1 MRKRCKRKIW
11 SLVNP
16 IEHAINGARVTDE
29 QSLDKLRL
37 KELTA
42 LDAMKRGMGTTE
54 DWTALVDMNNICEMF
69 IKRGYGKEAL
79 QDCTLAHKS
88 LKDAAIRYMKTG
100 KMGLDGAGM
109 NALSHVFEWHDAM
122 RTTVSKSVYE
132 SIIQD
137 VKNHII
143 SQSKEVTRL

>member
-11 SLVNP
+11 ALVNP
-16 IEHAINGARVTDE
+16 IEHAIAGARVTDDE
-29 QSLDKLRL
+29 SLDKLRL

-42 LDAMKRGMGTTE
+42 LDAMKRGKGTVE

-69 IKRGYGKEAL
+69 IKRGYGREAL
-79 QDCTLAHKS
+79 QDCNTAHHS
-88 LKDAAIRYMKTG
+88 LKEAAIRFRQTG

-109 NALSHVFEWHDAM
+109 TALAHVFEWHDAM
-122 RTTVSKSVYE
+122 RTSVSRAVYE

-137 VKNHII
+137 VRNHII
-143 SQSKEVTRL
+143 SQAKEVTRL

>member
-1 MRKRCKRKIW
+1 MRKRCKRKVW
-11 SLVNP
+11 ALVNP
-16 IEHAINGARVTDE
+16 IEYAINGARVTDE

-42 LDAMKRGMGTTE
+42 LDAMKRGKGTPE

-79 QDCTLAHKS
+79 KDCTIAHQS
-88 LKDAAIRYMKTG
+88 LKDAAIRYSQTG

-109 NALSHVFEWHDAM
+109 NALAHVFEWHDAM
-122 RTTVSKSVYE
+122 RTSVSRSVYE
-132 SIIQD
+132 SIIDD
-137 VKNHII
+137 VRNHII
-143 SQSKEVTRL
+143 SQAKEVTRL